1 MGQKI
6 TKRWF
11 WRKKTTTKGIPI
23 QNDKAEKW
31 KDIAVRAGKTFLQSF
46 IASLPVDAALIAGGW
61 NVWRAAL
68 TAATAAGIS
77 AVMNYILSLLKSK
90 GGNENGQDLSG

>member
-6 TKRWF
+6 TIKKF
-11 WRKKTTTKGIPI
+11 WRKKSTTRVLPE
-23 QNDKAEKW
+23 QNETVEKW

-90 GGNENGQDLSG
+90 GGNEDV

>member
-11 WRKKTTTKGIPI
+11 WRKKNTTRAFPG
-23 QNDKAEKW
+23 QDEAAEKW
-31 KDIAVRAGKTFLQSF
+31 KDIAVRAFKTFLQAF
-46 IASLPVDAALIAGGW
+46 LASIPVDAALLGGGW

-68 TAATAAGIS
+68 LSAAAAGIS
-77 AVMNYILSLLKSK
+77 ALMNFILATLQSEDGDSA
-90 GGNENGQDLSG
+90 

>member
-11 WRKKTTTKGIPI
+11 WRKKTTRGLPE
-23 QNDKAEKW
+23 QDPRLEKL
-31 KDIAVRAGKTFLQSF
+31 KDIAVRAFKTFLQAF
-46 IASLPVDAALIAGGW
+46 LASIPVDAALIGGGW

-68 TAATAAGIS
+68 LSAAAAGIS
-77 AVMNYILSLLKSK
+77 ALMNFILAMLQSEDGDS
-90 GGNENGQDLSG
+90 Q